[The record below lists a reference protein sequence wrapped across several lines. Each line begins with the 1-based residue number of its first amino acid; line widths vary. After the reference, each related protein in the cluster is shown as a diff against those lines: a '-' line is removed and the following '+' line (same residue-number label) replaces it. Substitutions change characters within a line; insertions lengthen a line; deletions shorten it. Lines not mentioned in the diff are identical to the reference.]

1 MFREYYD
8 VRTVDGG
15 RVSRLQE
22 IPIIFL
28 RELENEFI
36 HLYRQGRYAAAVKK
50 AQQALVAAQRLIAP
64 RHPYRAVLENNL
76 RCAREALLKYSPMN
90 CCPTPG
96 ICSKRDG
103 FYQGGGEAGRNRTG
117 ISLPNTGSFTEGVH
131 QQQARGK
138 RWLAGG
144 LLAVFL
150 LLASFLLGWTA
161 LNKEGADA
169 VSAAQAGFAP
179 GNEPAAVAFERE
191 LQEIR
196 ENSAHRY
203 VLQAEMILEVPLI
216 LQNPELPR
224 GCEVTSLAM
233 LLQYAGVS
241 VDKMTLA
248 REIKKD
254 PAPYQVKK
262 GKVYFGNPYNGFVG
276 NMYTLR
282 EPGYGVYHGPVR
294 ELLEK
299 YLPGRTI
306 DLTGCTFEEI
316 LLFISE
322 GVPVWVVANATF
334 APLAPS
340 EFQTWHT
347 PQGPVEITYR
357 EHAVLLTGYDAE
369 CVYFNDPRFNV
380 VNKRASRP
388 KFAAAWEQMGR
399 QAVTYL
405 PY

>member
-1 MFREYYD
+1 MS
-8 VRTVDGG
+8 GG
-15 RVSRLQE
+15 GLGGASRLQE

-36 HLYRQGRYAAAVKK
+36 RLYRQGQYAAAVKK
-50 AQQALVAAQRLIAP
+50 AQQALAAAQRLIAS

-76 RCAREALLKYSPMN
+76 RCAREALLRYNQKS

-96 ICSKRDG
+96 IRPQKDG
-103 FYQGGGEAGRNRTG
+103 FRQGGREAGRNRTG
-117 ISLPNTGSFTEGVH
+117 TSLPNAGSFLEGSD
-131 QQQARGK
+131 QQQAGSK
-138 RWLAGG
+138 KWLAGG

-150 LLASFLLGWTA
+150 LLTSFLLGWTT

-169 VSAAQAGFAP
+169 SAAKAGLAP
-179 GNEPAAVAFERE
+179 GNEPAAAAFERE
-191 LQEIR
+191 LQEMK
-196 ENSAHRY
+196 ENSTHRY
-203 VLQAEMILEVPLI
+203 VLQAEMLLEVPLI

-254 PAPYQVKK
+254 PTPYQVKK

-306 DLTGCTFEEI
+306 DLTGCAFEEI

-334 APLAPS
+334 APLAAS

-347 PQGPVEITYR
+347 PQGPMEITYR

-369 CVYFNDPRFNV
+369 YVYFNDPLSSV
-380 VNKRASRP
+380 ENKRASRP
-388 KFAAAWEQMGR
+388 KFTAAWEQMGC